1 MQFINAEEVRQHLG
15 WDSIIDALQAMF
27 TSGCEAPVRHHHT
40 MQLPGQA
47 DATMLIMPAWTAG
60 QYAGLKLVNVYPDNS
75 LKNLPS
81 IMGGYLLMDG
91 ATGAPLAFMDAGELT
106 ARRTAGASALA
117 ARYLSRED
125 ASKLL
130 IVGSGRMA
138 MSLGLA
144 HAKVRPITEIQVWSR
159 TLEKSEQTAAH
170 YRAAGF
176 NATVVNS
183 LEEGVRW
190 ADIVSCATMSEE
202 PLVLGE
208 WVQPGT
214 HIDLVGA
221 FKPTMRETDDA
232 LVSMASVFVDTRDGV
247 LAEGGDLLIPIHNGT
262 FNSDNIIAE
271 LAELTRGDHPG
282 RCSEDEITLFKSVG
296 ASLEDLAAAIRCY
309 ESYQQASGS
318 VL

>member
-1 MQFINAEEVRQHLG
+1 MQFISAADLQQHLD

-27 TSGCEAPVRHHHT
+27 VEGCEAPVRHHHN

-60 QYAGLKLVNVYPDNS
+60 KYAGLKLVNVYPDNS
-75 LKNLPS
+75 QKNLPS

-91 ATGAPLAFMDAGELT
+91 ATGAPLAFMDAAELT
-106 ARRTAGASALA
+106 ARRTAGTSALA

-125 ASKLL
+125 SSKLL

-138 MSLGLA
+138 MSLGHA
-144 HAKVRPITEIQVWSR
+144 HAEVRPIKEIHVWSR
-159 TLEKSEQTAAH
+159 TTEKAEQTAEY

-176 NATVVNS
+176 NAEVVHT

-190 ADIVSCATMSEE
+190 ADIVSCATMSEQ
-202 PLVLGE
+202 PLILGE

-221 FKPTMRETDDA
+221 YKPTMRETDDA
-232 LVSMASVFVDTRDGV
+232 LVSMSKVFADTRDGV
-247 LAEGGDLLIPIHNGT
+247 LAEAGDLLIPIANGN
-262 FNSDNIIAE
+262 FNPEGISAE
-271 LAELTRGDHPG
+271 LAELTRGQHPG
-282 RCSEDEITLFKSVG
+282 RCSENEITLFKSVG
-296 ASLEDLAAAIRCY
+296 ASLEDLAGAIRCY
-309 ESYQQASGS
+309 ESYQQR
-318 VL
+318 